1 MEPSAALAVT
11 TLPWQDAAGRAWVT
25 VVAKL
30 TLALRPDAVAEL
42 AAPEAIRRH
51 DERAE
56 DGHILWPSDL
66 VPYKAEADLF
76 VRARAHAPAGGAR
89 RRAVCI
95 ALARGTELL
104 VEHRFVVR
112 GERPPE
118 AGDAGEPRRFTTQA
132 LDCGPRELAP
142 EAARLLAAERVVLPE
157 DFDLRVF
164 QRALPELR
172 APLLAG
178 GEQLLFEGLGAGAP
192 VVRFRFPAL
201 GVAAVVAVRRAGSEV
216 HVARAPVPMACDTL
230 SVDAVDA
237 ERLVATQIWRG
248 VCPLERGEEAG
259 LAEAALVPLRAV
271 EEVLGAPRG
280 WLVERAPPDD
290 ARQGRARPALENPS
304 PFPATSFAAEL
315 EPGRAR
321 EIVVV
326 KGSFALEPGA
336 AATLAPVQDA
346 LRGDERWDG
355 AEGASLRYASDHA
368 PFKPEADVLAVG
380 HAYPPPGANVARVAL
395 EVGPVGKVV
404 VATGDRHWVSVAQ
417 PSEPAPFERMPLRH
431 ERAFGGPA
439 CGDNPVGVGAGAV
452 KGTALPNLERPEAL
466 LRRAGEAPRP
476 ACFAPLAPEWPA
488 RAPQSGTF
496 DAAWQKTRWPHL
508 PRDFD
513 WTHFQAAPVD
523 QRCAYLE
530 GGESYR
536 ITSVLPGGAALEG
549 RLPRAR
555 PRAFVLRRPAR
566 AAGEAARP
574 PEDATPATHADHAL
588 EEVRLALDTVL
599 FDCDARE
606 ARLVWRGSAPTAD
619 LGASDVERLLVLHDD
634 GSGASDREQ
643 AWGELLVAG
652 SRRFEPAELDA
663 ARVRRATLAALPC
676 DPARLRD
683 AAVKARRTAE
693 RQAALP
699 PPAGEPEPPEPVPR
713 ATVEADLRAG
723 VSLAARDLTGAE
735 LAGLDFSGRDLT
747 RAVLARATLTGAR
760 FDGARCLGVCLVGA
774 RAAGSSWV
782 GAELGRADAAGADL
796 AHADLTKARLGQA
809 MLCGASLEGA
819 TLAGADLGRADL
831 TKARLA
837 GMQAEGASFVAAD
850 LSGATLDGAG
860 LADAVLDDAR
870 LYEASGEAVVLDR
883 ASLADAR
890 LERARLPGVSL
901 RDARAPGSVWDGADL
916 SGAHAERAN
925 LAGAVLRDAVLD
937 RAILDAAN
945 LADAVVAG
953 ASLREAS
960 LRRANLARVDLEGAD
975 CRRADLGGASLY
987 QAETWQARLDGA
999 RLDEAFVAGSKL
1011 AKG

>member
-1 MEPSAALAVT
+1 MESSAALAVT
-11 TLPWQDAAGRAWVT
+11 TLPWQDAAGRVWVT
-25 VVAKL
+25 VVAKV

-42 AAPEAIRRH
+42 AAPEAIRRQ
-51 DERAE
+51 DERGE
-56 DGHILWPSDL
+56 DGRMLWPSDL
-66 VPYKAEADLF
+66 VPYKAEADLV

-89 RRAVCI
+89 RRAVAI

-104 VEHRFVVR
+104 LEHRFVVR
-112 GERPPE
+112 GERE
-118 AGDAGEPRRFTTQA
+118 ARAGDAGEPRRFTA
-132 LDCGPRELAP
+132 LPLDCGPRELAP
-142 EAARLLAAERVVLPE
+142 ETARLLAAERVVLPE
-157 DFDLRVF
+157 DFDFRAL
-164 QRALPELR
+164 QRALPELG

-192 VVRFRFPAL
+192 VVRFRLPAL
-201 GVAAVVAVRRAGSEV
+201 GVAAVVAVRRAGREA
-216 HVARAPVPMACDTL
+216 HVARAPVAMACDTL
-230 SVDAVDA
+230 CIDV
-237 ERLVATQIWRG
+237 ERLVATQSWRG

-280 WLVERAPPDD
+280 WLVEQAPPGD
-290 ARQGRARPALENPS
+290 ARRGRARPALENRS

-346 LRGDERWDG
+346 LCGDERWDG

-380 HAYPPPGANVARVAL
+380 YAYPPPGANVARVAL
-395 EVGPVGKVV
+395 EVGSIDKVV

-417 PSEPAPFERMPLRH
+417 PSDPAPFERMPLRH
-431 ERAFGGPA
+431 ERAFGGPSS
-439 CGDNPVGVGAGAV
+439 GDNPVGVGAGAV

-488 RAPQSGTF
+488 RAPRSGTF
-496 DAAWQKTRWPHL
+496 DAAWQKTRWPQL

-555 PRAFVLRRPAR
+555 PRAFVLRRPAEPAR
-566 AAGEAARP
+566 EASRRP
-574 PEDATPATHADHAL
+574 DDAPPATCTDHAL

-619 LGASDVERLLVLHDD
+619 LGASDVERLLVVLDD
-634 GSGASDREQ
+634 GAGASDREQ

-652 SRRFEPAELDA
+652 SRRFEPSELDA
-663 ARVRRATLAALPC
+663 AGARRATLAALPR
-676 DPARLRD
+676 DPVRLRE
-683 AAVKARRTAE
+683 AAVKARRVAE

-699 PPAGEPEPPEPVPR
+699 ALPASEPAPPEPVPR
-713 ATVEADLRAG
+713 ATIEAELRAG

-747 RAVLARATLTGAR
+747 RAVFARATLTGAR
-760 FDGARCLGVCLVGA
+760 FDGARCAGVSLAGA

-782 GAELGRADAAGADL
+782 GAELARADAAGAEL

-809 MLCGASLEGA
+809 LLCGANLEGA

-837 GMQAEGASFVAAD
+837 GVRAEGASFVAAD

-860 LADAVLDDAR
+860 LAGAVLDDAR
-870 LYEASGEAVVLDR
+870 LYEASGEAVVLER

-901 RDARAPGSVWDGADL
+901 RDARAPGSVWEGADL

-925 LAGAVLRDAVLD
+925 LAGAVLRDARLD
-937 RAILDAAN
+937 RATFDEAN
-945 LADAVVAG
+945 LSDAVAAG

-975 CRRADLGGASLY
+975 CRGAELGGASLY
-987 QAETWQARLDGA
+987 QAETWQARLEGA